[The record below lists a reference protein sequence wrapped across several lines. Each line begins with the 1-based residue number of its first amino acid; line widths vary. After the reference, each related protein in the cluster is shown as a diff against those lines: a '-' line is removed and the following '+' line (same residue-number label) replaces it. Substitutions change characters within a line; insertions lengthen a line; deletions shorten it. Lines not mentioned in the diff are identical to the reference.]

1 MNVDQATLRK
11 LLREDLT
18 ETLIRVG
25 LIAFLVIM
33 CARVFTPFAGLVL
46 LSMILAIALYPMY
59 EWMAA
64 RFFGGRRGLAATVLV
79 LVALL
84 LIGVPLVLLGGAV
97 ATELG
102 EFHEAVVN
110 DTLALRP
117 PNPAIAEWPIVGE
130 RLYNTWNTAAADLP
144 AFLATNR
151 ELVKGAAVK
160 ALQMAGGGAIAA
172 LLFLVAIALA
182 GVMMAY
188 AKAGGPAIERIVV
201 RLTDSMKGPRLYQ
214 LTIATVRSV
223 ATGVVGVAFIQ
234 AILLGVGFLL
244 AGIPGA
250 GVLALLVMFLGI
262 LQVPALIISLP
273 AAGYLWGVDDEMST
287 AVKVIF
293 TVYFVVAG
301 MADNVLKPML
311 LGRGVD
317 APMLVILIG
326 AIGGMAT
333 AGITGLFL
341 GAVLLAVGYK
351 LFMEWVEGP
360 EPVPVVV
367 VPPPVNPVHPDTSV

>member
-1 MNVDQATLRK
+1 MNVDQAM
-11 LLREDLT
+11 LREVMRKDLT

-33 CARVFTPFAGLVL
+33 CVRVFTPFAGLVIL
-46 LSMILAIALYPMY
+46 AMILAIALYPLY
-59 EWMAA
+59 EWVTT
-64 RFFGGRRGLAATVLV
+64 RWFGGRRGLSATVLV

-84 LIGVPLVLLGGAV
+84 LIGIPLVLLGGAV
-97 ATELG
+97 ATQLG
-102 EFHEAVVN
+102 EFHDAVVN
-110 DTLALRP
+110 DTLGLRP
-117 PNPAIAEWPIVGE
+117 PNPKIAEWPIVGE
-130 RLYNTWNTAAADLP
+130 RLYNTWNAAAADLP
-144 AFLATNR
+144 AFLAKNR
-151 ELVKGAAVK
+151 ELVKGFAVK
-160 ALQMAGGGAIAA
+160 ALQMAGGGAGAA
-172 LLFLVAIALA
+172 LLFLVAIVLA

-188 AKAGGPAIERIVV
+188 AKASGPAIERIVV
-201 RLTDSMKGPRLYQ
+201 RLTDPLKGPRLYQ

-234 AILLGVGFLL
+234 AILLGVAFLL

-262 LQVPALIISLP
+262 LQLPALIISLP
-273 AAGYLWGVDDEMST
+273 AAGYLWWADDEMST
-287 AVKVIF
+287 AIKVVF
-293 TVYFVVAG
+293 TVYFVIAG

-351 LFMEWVEGP
+351 LFMDWVAGP
-360 EPVPVVV
+360 DVAAATL
-367 VPPPVNPVHPDTSV
+367 PPAAPTVHTDNPA

>member
-33 CARVFTPFAGLVL
+33 CVRVFAPFAGLVV
-46 LSMILAIALYPMY
+46 LSMILAIALDPLY
-59 EWMAA
+59 EWVVV
-64 RFFGGRRGLAATVLV
+64 RLCGGRRGIAATLLV

-84 LIGVPLVLLGGAV
+84 LIGVPLALLGAAL
-97 ATELG
+97 ATELS
-102 EFHEAVVN
+102 EFHDAAVN
-110 DTLALRP
+110 DTLGLRA
-117 PNPAIAEWPIVGE
+117 PNPAIAQWPIVGE
-130 RLYNTWNTAAADLP
+130 RLYNTWSAAAADLP
-144 AFLATNR
+144 AFLAKNR
-151 ELVKGAAVK
+151 ELVKGVAVK
-160 ALQMAGGGAIAA
+160 TLQMAGGGAATA
-172 LLFLVAIALA
+172 LLFLVAIVLA

-201 RLTDSMKGPRLYQ
+201 RLTDAVQGPRLYR

-234 AILLGVGFLL
+234 AILLGVGFLV
-244 AGIPGA
+244 AGVPAA

-262 LQVPALIISLP
+262 LQLPALIISLP
-273 AAGYLWGVDDEMST
+273 AAGYLWWADDEMST
-287 AVKVIF
+287 AIKVVF
-293 TVYFVVAG
+293 TIYFVVAG

-351 LFMEWVEGP
+351 LFMEWVADP
-360 EPVPVVV
+360 EPVPVAV
-367 VPPPVNPVHPDTSV
+367 VPLPVDVVHTDPPV

>member
-1 MNVDQATLRK
+1 MNVDQAMLRK
-11 LLREDLT
+11 LLKEDLT

-25 LIAFLVIM
+25 LIVFLVIM
-33 CARVFTPFAGLVL
+33 CVRVFMPFAGLVI
-46 LSMILAIALYPMY
+46 LSMILAIALYPLY
-59 EWMAA
+59 EWMTA
-64 RFFGGRRGLAATVLV
+64 RLFGGRRRLAATVLV
-79 LVALL
+79 LLALL
-84 LIGVPLVLLGGAV
+84 LIGIPLALLGGAV
-97 ATELG
+97 TTQLG
-102 EFHEAVVN
+102 QFHDGVVN
-110 DTLALRP
+110 DTLGLRA
-117 PNPAIAEWPIVGE
+117 PNPKIAEWPIVGE
-130 RLYNTWNTAAADLP
+130 RLYNTWKAAAADLP
-144 AFLATNR
+144 ALLAKNR
-151 ELVKGAAVK
+151 ELVKGFAVK
-160 ALQMAGGGAIAA
+160 ALQMAGGGAGAA

-188 AKAGGPAIERIVV
+188 AKTGGPAIERIVV
-201 RLTDSMKGPRLYQ
+201 RLTDPVKGPRLYQ

-262 LQVPALIISLP
+262 LQLPALIISLP
-273 AAGYLWGVDDEMST
+273 AAGYLWWADDEMST
-287 AVKVIF
+287 AIKVIF

-351 LFMEWVEGP
+351 LFMDWVAGP
-360 EPVPVVV
+360 EATTAATE
-367 VPPPVNPVHPDTSV
+367 PPPALAVQTDSPA

>member
-1 MNVDQATLRK
+1 MNVDQAMLRK
-11 LLREDLT
+11 LLKEDLT

-25 LIAFLVIM
+25 LIVFLVIM
-33 CARVFTPFAGLVL
+33 CVRVFMPFAGLVI
-46 LSMILAIALYPMY
+46 LSMILAIALYPLY
-59 EWMAA
+59 EWMTA
-64 RFFGGRRGLAATVLV
+64 RLFGGRRGLAATVLV
-79 LVALL
+79 LLALL
-84 LIGVPLVLLGGAV
+84 LIGIPLALLGGAV
-97 ATELG
+97 ATQLG
-102 EFHEAVVN
+102 QFHDGVVN
-110 DTLALRP
+110 DTLGLRA
-117 PNPAIAEWPIVGE
+117 PNPKIAEWPIVGE
-130 RLYNTWNTAAADLP
+130 RLYNTWKAAAADLP
-144 AFLATNR
+144 ALIAKNR
-151 ELVKGAAVK
+151 ELVKGFAVK
-160 ALQMAGGGAIAA
+160 ALQMAGGGAGAA

-188 AKAGGPAIERIVV
+188 AKTGGPAIERIVV
-201 RLTDSMKGPRLYQ
+201 RLTDPVKGPRLYQ

-262 LQVPALIISLP
+262 LQLPALIISLP
-273 AAGYLWGVDDEMST
+273 VAGYLWWADDEMST
-287 AVKVIF
+287 AIKVIF

-351 LFMEWVEGP
+351 LFMDWVAGP
-360 EPVPVVV
+360 EATTAATE
-367 VPPPVNPVHPDTSV
+367 PPPALAVQTDSPA

>member
-1 MNVDQATLRK
+1 MNVDQAMLRK
-11 LLREDLT
+11 LFKEDLT

-33 CARVFTPFAGLVL
+33 CARVFTPFAGLVI
-46 LSMILAIALYPMY
+46 LSMILAIALYPLY
-59 EWMAA
+59 EWMTA
-64 RFFGGRRGLAATVLV
+64 RLCGGRRGVAATALV
-79 LVALL
+79 LLALL
-84 LIGVPLVLLGGAV
+84 LIGVPILLLGGAL

-110 DTLALRP
+110 DTLGLRA
-117 PNPAIAEWPIVGE
+117 PNPQIAEWPIVGQP
-130 RLYNTWNTAAADLP
+130 LYNAWSAAAADLP
-144 AFLATNR
+144 AFLAKNR

-160 ALQMAGGGAIAA
+160 ALQMAGGGAVAA
-172 LLFLVAIALA
+172 LLYLVAIALA

-201 RLTDSMKGPRLYQ
+201 RLTDAAKGPRLYQ

-234 AILLGVGFLL
+234 AILLGVAFLL

-262 LQVPALIISLP
+262 MQLPALIISLP
-273 AAGYLWGVDDEMST
+273 AAGYLWWADDEMST
-287 AVKVIF
+287 AIKVIF

-351 LFMEWVEGP
+351 LFMDWVAGP
-360 EPVPVVV
+360 EPVPVAA
-367 VPPPVNPVHPDTSV
+367 VPPPVIVVPPDTPV

>member
-1 MNVDQATLRK
+1 MNVDQVTLRK

-33 CARVFTPFAGLVL
+33 CARVFTPFAGLVI
-46 LSMILAIALYPMY
+46 LSMILAIALYPLY
-59 EWMAA
+59 EWMAV
-64 RFFGGRRGLAATVLV
+64 RLFGGRRGIAATVLV

-84 LIGVPLVLLGGAV
+84 LIGVPLVLLGAAV

-102 EFHEAVVN
+102 EFHDAAVN
-110 DTLALRP
+110 DALGLRA
-117 PNPAIAEWPIVGE
+117 PNPAIANWPVVGE
-130 RLYNTWNTAAADLP
+130 RLYNGWSAAAADLP
-144 AFLATNR
+144 GFLTKNR
-151 ELVKGAAVK
+151 ELVKGVAVK
-160 ALQMAGGGAIAA
+160 ALQMAGGGAVAA

-188 AKAGGPAIERIVV
+188 ARAGGPAIERIVV
-201 RLTDSMKGPRLYQ
+201 RLTDAVQGPRLYR

-234 AILLGVGFLL
+234 AILLGVGFLI

-262 LQVPALIISLP
+262 LQLPALIISLP
-273 AAGYLWGVDDEMST
+273 AAGYLWWADDQMST

-293 TVYFVVAG
+293 TVYFVIAG

-351 LFMEWVEGP
+351 LFMEWVAGP
-360 EPVPVVV
+360 EPVPVAAVL
-367 VPPPVNPVHPDTSV
+367 PPVSAVHTDPPL

>member
-1 MNVDQATLRK
+1 MNVDQAMLRK
-11 LLREDLT
+11 MVREDLT

-33 CARVFTPFAGLVL
+33 CVRVFTPFAGLVIL
-46 LSMILAIALYPMY
+46 AMILAIALYPLY
-59 EWMAA
+59 EWMTI
-64 RFFGGRRGLAATVLV
+64 RWFGGRRGLAATVLV

-97 ATELG
+97 ATQLG
-102 EFHEAVVN
+102 QFHDAVVN
-110 DTLALRP
+110 DTLGLRP
-117 PNPAIAEWPIVGE
+117 PNPKIAEWPIVGE
-130 RLYNTWNTAAADLP
+130 RLYNTWNAAAADLP
-144 AFLATNR
+144 AFLAKNR
-151 ELVKGAAVK
+151 ELVKGFAVK
-160 ALQMAGGGAIAA
+160 ALQMAGGGAGAA

-188 AKAGGPAIERIVV
+188 ARTGGPAVERIVV
-201 RLTDSMKGPRLYQ
+201 RLTDPVKGPRLYQ

-262 LQVPALIISLP
+262 LQLPALIISLP
-273 AAGYLWGVDDEMST
+273 AAGYLWWADDEMST
-287 AVKVIF
+287 AIKVIF

-351 LFMEWVEGP
+351 LFMDWVAGP
-360 EPVPVVV
+360 GPATVAT
-367 VPPPVNPVHPDTSV
+367 VPPAAPTVHTDSPA